1 MKADLKQVLASAD
14 LIHDQATVEQ
24 AIARMAATIR
34 ADYPDAIDVAERPLF
49 LTIMHGGLPF
59 AARLAMELGLLGL
72 DLAMD
77 YLHASRYRGE
87 TSGRELRWMHEPA
100 TPLQGRRVLLV
111 DDILDEG
118 HTLAGILDWCRRQ
131 GAAEVRVAVM
141 TVKEHARRV
150 EGVQADYVGL
160 QVPDRYVFG
169 YGMDYHEQGRNLP
182 AIYAME

>member
-24 AIARMAATIR
+24 AITRMAGEIR
-34 ADYPDAIDVAERPLF
+34 ADYPDVEEVDGRPVF

-59 AARLAMELGLLGL
+59 AARLAMEVGALGL

-77 YLHASRYRGE
+77 YLHASRYRGG

-100 TPLQGRRVLLV
+100 TSLEGRRVLLV

-118 HTLAGILDWCRRQ
+118 HTVAGIIEWCRRQ

-141 TVKEHARRV
+141 TVKEHDRCV
-150 EGVQADYVGL
+150 EGLRADYVGL
-160 QVPDRYVFG
+160 RLPDRYVFG

-182 AIYAME
+182 AIYAMK